1 MDARDFRR
9 GRPARGGAAGAA
21 MRRRL
26 ARLLAVGMALALA
39 LGAAPAAARWWRA
52 ETPNFAIYGSS
63 DRAVRAAAEQL
74 EGFDALLRQ
83 LTGVGPGPL
92 PVRLQVYLVPD
103 AAGLRA
109 VGVDAPTAAGVY
121 FARPRTIAAVVAQA
135 EGARAGSATAVLFH
149 EYAHHF
155 MYQYG
160 PGGYPPWYTEG
171 FAEYVMTA
179 RIGGD
184 RVEWGLHDPGRVAA
198 LQRGPWLPMAAM
210 LTADGAAVSG
220 GKLPMFYPQAW
231 LMVHYMNREAAPRA
245 GLARYMA
252 ALRRGEAPVAAFT
265 PAFGMSP
272 EAFAQL
278 LRAYFTG
285 GTMTY
290 NRAPWSFSAVPVRVE
305 ELPAS
310 AARLLLPRLYLA
322 QGVRPGGEA
331 ALLAQIRAE
340 AAKWPGDPQA
350 ALALAEAETW
360 LGDPGAALALLAA
373 LPPGAAPASE
383 TALLTGAARRAE
395 ALAGAPALRGERM
408 ARARADLSAAAAA
421 DPGDYRL
428 YFLAALCAPTPLA
441 DADLA
446 LLLKARALAPQ
457 VPEIGLSA
465 ALALQARGD
474 TAAARRI
481 LAPIAADLHGGGMAE
496 AAARMLATLPQ

>member
-1 MDARDFRR
+1 
-9 GRPARGGAAGAA
+9 
-21 MRRRL
+21 MRLKL
-26 ARLLAVGMALALA
+26 ARLLAIGVALALC
-39 LGAAPAAARWWRA
+39 AAPAAARWWRA
-52 ETPNFAIYGSS
+52 QTPSFVIYGPS

-74 EGFDALLRQ
+74 EGFDALLRR

-92 PVRLQVYLVPD
+92 PVRLEVYLVPD

-179 RIGGD
+179 RIGSD

-198 LQRGPWLPMAAM
+198 LQRGPWLPMTTMLAAN
-210 LTADGAAVSG
+210 GATVSG

-252 ALRRGEAPVAAFT
+252 ALRRGEAPVDAFA
-265 PAFGMSP
+265 PAFGQSP
-272 EAFAQL
+272 EAFAQM

-290 NRAPWSFSAVPVRVE
+290 NRAPWSFAAVPVRVD
-305 ELPAS
+305 ELPP
-310 AARLLLPRLYLA
+310 AANRLLLPRLHIA
-322 QGVRPGGEA
+322 QGLRPGEA
-331 ALLAQIRAE
+331 ATVLAQLRAE
-340 AAKWPGDPQA
+340 AAKWPGDPYA
-350 ALALAEAETW
+350 AVTLAEAETW
-360 LGDPGAALALLAA
+360 LGDPDAALARLAA
-373 LPPGAAPASE
+373 LPPGAAEPAE
-383 TALLTGAARRAE
+383 LALLEGAARMAE
-395 ALAGAPALRGERM
+395 AQAGL
-408 ARARADLSAAAAA
+408 DSAAAAS
-421 DPGDYRL
+421 PGDYRL
-428 YFLAALCAPTPLA
+428 YFLAALSAPTPLS

-446 LLLKARALAPQ
+446 RLLKARALAPQ
-457 VPEIGLSA
+457 VAEIGLAA

-474 TAAARRI
+474 TAGARRM
-481 LAPIAADLHGGGMAE
+481 LTPIANDLHGGALTN
-496 AAARMLATLPQ
+496 AAARILASLPE